1 MHAFSSTIAAGS
13 IAAILVVATPASASS
28 DEAWAEFHR
37 RATQSCLAAS
47 DIKEPRASAVLDFDD
62 RAGKAAI
69 LISDRT
75 KGGARSQLCLYDK
88 ASRTAFIAEADGWA
102 APPGAPAR

>member
-1 MHAFSSTIAAGS
+1 MHAFSSTVAAGS
-13 IAAILVVATPASASS
+13 IAAIVAVATSAAASS
-28 DEAWAEFHR
+28 DAAWAEFHR

-47 DIKEPRASAVLDFDD
+47 DIKEARASAVIDFDD

-75 KGGARSQLCLYDK
+75 KGRSQLCLYDK

>member
-1 MHAFSSTIAAGS
+1 MHAFSLTIAARS
-13 IAAILVVATPASASS
+13 IAAILAVATSAAASS

-37 RATQSCLAAS
+37 RATESCLAAS
-47 DIKEPRASAVLDFDD
+47 DIKEPRASAVLDFGD

-75 KGGARSQLCLYDK
+75 KGRSQLCLYDK
-88 ASRTAFIAEADGWA
+88 ASRSAFIAEADGWA